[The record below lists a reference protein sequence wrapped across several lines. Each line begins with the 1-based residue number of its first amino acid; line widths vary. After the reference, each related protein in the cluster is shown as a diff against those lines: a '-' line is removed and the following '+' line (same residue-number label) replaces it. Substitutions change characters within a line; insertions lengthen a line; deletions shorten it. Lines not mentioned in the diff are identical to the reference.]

1 MPRYAHEYCDG
12 KRPVRG
18 KVLLATTLY
27 WRAGMVRASKEI
39 PQHKWP
45 FQTNNMDSWFSEALL
60 SLRNHDLAKSWVRY
74 KKSNGEDSIPYRVN
88 DGLGYLRGRQGSH
101 NVFTAE
107 FLDVDTSE
115 LVRLD
120 VMIKTVHFAQLY
132 QQKVRKGEHIPIPK
146 NKPDSHL
153 LVGRKDPYI
162 RKSDGVLIDP
172 RGLMVFD
179 YVTEAEQEEFFK
191 LFPEWVNK
199 VEVLDV

>member
-27 WRAGMVRASKEI
+27 WRDGMVRASKEL
-39 PQHKWP
+39 PDHKWP
-45 FQTNNMDSWFSEALL
+45 FQTNNMDAWFTESLL
-60 SLRNHDLAKSWVRY
+60 ALRNHDLAKSWVRY
-74 KKSNGEDSIPYRVN
+74 KKTMGEDSIPYRVN
-88 DGLGYLRGRQGSH
+88 DGLGYLRGRAGSQ

-107 FLDVDTSE
+107 FMDIDTKE

-120 VMIKTVHFAQLY
+120 VLIKTVHYAQLY
-132 QQKVRKGEHIPIPK
+132 QQKVRKGELIPVPK
-146 NKPDSHL
+146 SKPDSHL

-162 RKSDGVLIDP
+162 RKSDAVLVDP
-172 RGLMVFD
+172 RGMMVFE
-179 YVTEAEQEEFFK
+179 YQPGEEQEEFCK
-191 LFPEWVNK
+191 LFPEWINK